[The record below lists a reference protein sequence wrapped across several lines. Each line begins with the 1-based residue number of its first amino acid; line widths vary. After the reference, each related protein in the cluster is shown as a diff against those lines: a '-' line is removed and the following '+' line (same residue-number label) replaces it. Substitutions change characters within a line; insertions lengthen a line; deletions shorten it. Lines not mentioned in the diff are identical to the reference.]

1 MRKFKNIIALS
12 LIPFNTLLLFFLIVE
27 DKLVIPAWVQVF
39 GRMHPVM
46 LHFPIVFMLLYG
58 GFILFTPPKYKA
70 EAWFRVI
77 AKSALLV
84 AAFTAAVTALMGLLL
99 SKEEGYDQDAIAW
112 HKYTGVAISLA
123 LFILYSFDNWL

>member
-1 MRKFKNIIALS
+1 MELKLRKFKNIIALS

-58 GFILFTPPKYKA
+58 AFIFFTPAKYKQ
-70 EAWFRVI
+70 EVRFKVI
-77 AKSALLV
+77 AKSALLA
-84 AAFTAAVTALMGLLL
+84 AAFTAAVTALMVFFP
-99 SKEEGYDQDAIAW
+99 SKEAGFDENAIAW
-112 HKYTGVAISLA
+112 HS
-123 LFILYSFDNWL
+123 YSVV